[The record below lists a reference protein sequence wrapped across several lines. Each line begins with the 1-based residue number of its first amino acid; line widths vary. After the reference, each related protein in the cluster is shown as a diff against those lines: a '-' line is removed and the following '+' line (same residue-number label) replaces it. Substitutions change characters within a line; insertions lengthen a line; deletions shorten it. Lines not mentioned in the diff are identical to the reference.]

1 MRQSIG
7 STWLIQLMILFILL
21 FVGFII
27 LTVNHSKVVRTKDEM
42 INIVEKYEGLNSQS
56 IQLLNYYLS
65 SINYTIKRSCPEGS
79 GNYGAEDLTSD
90 SLVSTSSGGK
100 YYYCVSKH
108 IGAKTTHYYQLM
120 LFYKFNLPVL
130 GDFTTFDIIG
140 STNNIISKD
149 DGAYSATV
157 PE

>member
-42 INIVEKYEGLNSQS
+42 IN
-56 IQLLNYYLS
+56 
-65 SINYTIKRSCPEGS
+65 YTIKRSCPVGS

-100 YYYCVSKH
+100 YYYCVTKH

>member
-65 SINYTIKRSCPEGS
+65 SIN
-79 GNYGAEDLTSD
+79 
-90 SLVSTSSGGK
+90 
-100 YYYCVSKH
+100 
-108 IGAKTTHYYQLM
+108 
-120 LFYKFNLPVL
+120 
-130 GDFTTFDIIG
+130 
-140 STNNIISKD
+140 
-149 DGAYSATV
+149 
-157 PE
+157 